1 MPEGDYTLTCKIYS
15 PNSKGSVSIFISDGT
30 NQIVEYVQSDNIQNI
45 SVSVTNKAINGFRF
59 SSRVLSAVVFI
70 DDIHLITQ

>member
-15 PNSKGSVSIFISDGT
+15 PNSNGSVSLFISDGT
-30 NQIVEYVQSDNIQNI
+30 NQNVEYVQSENIQNI
-45 SVSVTNKAINGFRF
+45 SVSVTNKSINGFRI
-59 SSRVLSAVVFI
+59 SSRVLGAVVFI